1 MKIPKQPSPLKFPHP
16 GRILREEF
24 LQELSVSKCRL
35 GKATGIPYG
44 HLTAII
50 EESRSVC
57 PDTATRL
64 AGYIGTTADFWLG
77 LQKEYELR
85 RLASEFGKQIEAE
98 DQPF

>member
-24 LQELSVSKCRL
+24 LQELGVSKCRL
-35 GKATGIPYG
+35 GKATGIRFSRI
-44 HLTAII
+44 TAII
-50 EESRSVC
+50 KERSSVC

-64 AGYIGTTADFWLG
+64 ALYFVTTADFWLG